1 MRFSQTGNA
10 STRLGWAGR
19 RGRRAGK
26 RPQGMAKCL
35 TFTER
40 RLSFTFAEGTPR
52 PESQAFR
59 QPQGGPMEA
68 ALILRFLPIKEKEQ
82 NLFSQSKCLS
92 LRQNPLTMKL
102 AEALSIRK
110 DLQKRIQ
117 QLGQRI
123 QNNVK
128 VQEGDAPSEEPT
140 ELMKE
145 LDACLTQ
152 LEDLIW
158 RINATNMKTTNAE
171 GITLTQLMA
180 RKDVLTMRVS
190 NLRSIFDTASAGQD
204 RYSRSEIKTV
214 TVVDVKAI
222 GKKVDECSAQL
233 RQLDMEI
240 QALNFQTE
248 LV

>member
-1 MRFSQTGNA
+1 MSKIN
-10 STRLGWAGR
+10 SRLGI
-19 RGRRAGK
+19 
-26 RPQGMAKCL
+26 
-35 TFTER
+35 
-40 RLSFTFAEGTPR
+40 
-52 PESQAFR
+52 
-59 QPQGGPMEA
+59 
-68 ALILRFLPIKEKEQ
+68 ILDIKHYLCTKIH
-82 NLFSQSKCLS
+82 FI
-92 LRQNPLTMKL
+92 MKL

-128 VQEGDAPSEEPT
+128 VQEGDEPLEQPT

-152 LEDLIW
+152 LEDIIW
-158 RINATNMKTTNAE
+158 RINATNMQTKSADGT
-171 GITLTQLMA
+171 TLTQLMA
-180 RKDVLTMRVS
+180 RKDVLTMRV
-190 NLRSIFDTASAGQD
+190 NHLRSIFETASAGQD
-204 RYSRSEIKTV
+204 RYSRSEIKSV

-240 QALNFQTE
+240 QSLNFQTE
-248 LV
+248 LI

>member
-1 MRFSQTGNA
+1 MPAFAQARVGMRRLLSPMQEIED
-10 STRLGWAGR
+10 SSIRSEIMTRLSIVNY
-19 RGRRAGK
+19 
-26 RPQGMAKCL
+26 QL
-35 TFTER
+35 
-40 RLSFTFAEGTPR
+40 
-52 PESQAFR
+52 
-59 QPQGGPMEA
+59 
-68 ALILRFLPIKEKEQ
+68 
-82 NLFSQSKCLS
+82 KCLS
-92 LRQNPLTMKL
+92 LRQIPPTMKL

-158 RINATNMKTTNAE
+158 RINATNMKTTNAQ
-171 GITLTQLMA
+171 GVTLTQLMA

>member
-1 MRFSQTGNA
+1 
-10 STRLGWAGR
+10 
-19 RGRRAGK
+19 
-26 RPQGMAKCL
+26 
-35 TFTER
+35 
-40 RLSFTFAEGTPR
+40 
-52 PESQAFR
+52 
-59 QPQGGPMEA
+59 
-68 ALILRFLPIKEKEQ
+68 
-82 NLFSQSKCLS
+82 
-92 LRQNPLTMKL
+92 MKL

-128 VQEGDAPSEEPT
+128 VQEGDAPSEEPL

-158 RINATNMKTTNAE
+158 RINATNMKTTNAQ
-171 GITLTQLMA
+171 GVPLTQLMA
-180 RKDVLTMRVS
+180 RKDVLTMRVG

-240 QALNFQTE
+240 QSLNFQPE

>member
-1 MRFSQTGNA
+1 
-10 STRLGWAGR
+10 
-19 RGRRAGK
+19 
-26 RPQGMAKCL
+26 
-35 TFTER
+35 
-40 RLSFTFAEGTPR
+40 
-52 PESQAFR
+52 
-59 QPQGGPMEA
+59 MEA

-82 NLFSQSKCLS
+82 NLFSQLKCLS

-128 VQEGDAPSEEPT
+128 VQEGDTPSEEPM

-158 RINATNMKTTNAE
+158 RINATNMQTTNAQ

-240 QALNFQTE
+240 QSLNFQTE

>member
-1 MRFSQTGNA
+1 
-10 STRLGWAGR
+10 
-19 RGRRAGK
+19 
-26 RPQGMAKCL
+26 
-35 TFTER
+35 
-40 RLSFTFAEGTPR
+40 
-52 PESQAFR
+52 
-59 QPQGGPMEA
+59 
-68 ALILRFLPIKEKEQ
+68 
-82 NLFSQSKCLS
+82 
-92 LRQNPLTMKL
+92 MKL

-128 VQEGDAPSEEPT
+128 VQEGDEPLEQPR

-145 LDACLTQ
+145 LDACLK
-152 LEDLIW
+152 
-158 RINATNMKTTNAE
+158 RINATNMQTKTADGT
-171 GITLTQLMA
+171 TLTQLMA

-190 NLRSIFDTASAGQD
+190 NLRSIFETASAGQD

-222 GKKVDECSAQL
+222 GKKVDKCSAQL

-240 QALNFQTE
+240 QSLNFQTE
-248 LV
+248 LI

>member
-1 MRFSQTGNA
+1 
-10 STRLGWAGR
+10 
-19 RGRRAGK
+19 
-26 RPQGMAKCL
+26 
-35 TFTER
+35 
-40 RLSFTFAEGTPR
+40 
-52 PESQAFR
+52 
-59 QPQGGPMEA
+59 
-68 ALILRFLPIKEKEQ
+68 
-82 NLFSQSKCLS
+82 
-92 LRQNPLTMKL
+92 MKL

-123 QNNVK
+123 QYNVK
-128 VQEGDAPSEEPT
+128 VQEGDEPLEQPM

-158 RINATNMKTTNAE
+158 RINATNMQTKSANGT
-171 GITLTQLMA
+171 TLTQLMA
-180 RKDVLTMRVS
+180 RKDVLTMRVN
-190 NLRSIFDTASAGQD
+190 NLRSIFETASAGQD

-222 GKKVDECSAQL
+222 GKKVDEYSAML

-240 QALNFQTE
+240 QSLNFQTE
-248 LV
+248 LI

>member
-1 MRFSQTGNA
+1 MPAFAQARVGMRRLLSPMQEIED
-10 STRLGWAGR
+10 SSIRSEIMTRLSIVNY
-19 RGRRAGK
+19 
-26 RPQGMAKCL
+26 QL
-35 TFTER
+35 
-40 RLSFTFAEGTPR
+40 
-52 PESQAFR
+52 
-59 QPQGGPMEA
+59 
-68 ALILRFLPIKEKEQ
+68 
-82 NLFSQSKCLS
+82 KCLS
-92 LRQNPLTMKL
+92 LRQIPPTMKL

-171 GITLTQLMA
+171 GTTLTQLMA

-214 TVVDVKAI
+214 TVVNVKAI

>member
-1 MRFSQTGNA
+1 
-10 STRLGWAGR
+10 
-19 RGRRAGK
+19 
-26 RPQGMAKCL
+26 
-35 TFTER
+35 
-40 RLSFTFAEGTPR
+40 
-52 PESQAFR
+52 
-59 QPQGGPMEA
+59 
-68 ALILRFLPIKEKEQ
+68 
-82 NLFSQSKCLS
+82 
-92 LRQNPLTMKL
+92 MKL

-128 VQEGDAPSEEPT
+128 VQEGDTPSEDPT

-158 RINATNMKTTNAE
+158 RINATNMKTTNAQ
-171 GITLTQLMA
+171 GVTLTQLMA
-180 RKDVLTMRVS
+180 RKDVLTMRVG

-222 GKKVDECSAQL
+222 GKKVDKDNKEIPFNVKVGDEVLLPKYGGTEVKLGDKKLQL
-233 RQLDMEI
+233 VREDDLLGVLEK
-240 QALNFQTE
+240 
-248 LV
+248 

>member
-1 MRFSQTGNA
+1 MRQIPF
-10 STRLGWAGR
+10 
-19 RGRRAGK
+19 
-26 RPQGMAKCL
+26 P
-35 TFTER
+35 
-40 RLSFTFAEGTPR
+40 
-52 PESQAFR
+52 
-59 QPQGGPMEA
+59 
-68 ALILRFLPIKEKEQ
+68 
-82 NLFSQSKCLS
+82 
-92 LRQNPLTMKL
+92 MKL

-128 VQEGDAPSEEPT
+128 VQEGDTPSEEPK

-152 LEDLIW
+152 LEELIW

-171 GITLTQLMA
+171 GTTLTQLMA
-180 RKDVLTMRVS
+180 RKDVLTMRIS

-240 QALNFQTE
+240 QSLNFQTE